1 MNNEIANT
9 VGVKVDVK
17 INSTASALIS
27 IAAIAG
33 LCFCAY
39 SGMEHGY
46 GIKLGD
52 KFFIGKQNNL
62 PLLYTS

>member
-9 VGVKVDVK
+9 VDVKVDVK
-17 INSTASALIS
+17 ISSAASAVIS

-33 LCFCAY
+33 LCFCAC

-52 KFFIGKQNNL
+52 KFFIGKQNNI
-62 PLLYTS
+62 PLLCAS

>member
-9 VGVKVDVK
+9 VDVKVDVK
-17 INSTASALIS
+17 ISSAAPAVIS

-62 PLLYTS
+62 PLLCSS

>member
-9 VGVKVDVK
+9 VDVKVNVK
-17 INSTASALIS
+17 ISSAASAVIY
-27 IAAIAG
+27 IPAIAG

-52 KFFIGKQNNL
+52 KFFIGKQINL
-62 PLLYTS
+62 PLLCSS

>member
-1 MNNEIANT
+1 MNNEIPNT
-9 VGVKVDVK
+9 VDVK
-17 INSTASALIS
+17 VNVKISSAASAVIS

-52 KFFIGKQNNL
+52 KFFIGKQINL
-62 PLLYTS
+62 PLLCSS

>member
-9 VGVKVDVK
+9 VDAKVDIK
-17 INSTASALIS
+17 INSAASVVIS

-39 SGMEHGY
+39 SGMKHGY

-52 KFFIGKQNNL
+52 KFIIGKQNNL
-62 PLLYTS
+62 PLLCAS

>member
-9 VGVKVDVK
+9 IDVKVDIK
-17 INSTASALIS
+17 ISSVASVVIS
-27 IAAIAG
+27 IATIAG

-62 PLLYTS
+62 PLLCAS

>member
-9 VGVKVDVK
+9 VDVKVDVK
-17 INSTASALIS
+17 ISSAASAVIS

-52 KFFIGKQNNL
+52 KFFI
-62 PLLYTS
+62 